1 MFTPSFIPR
10 DEHTLLYTV
19 VPRREG
25 RTKDLHS
32 LWTKFAPR
40 GEMSHIMKLSNE
52 KKNRRGTYI
61 CRYIHRYISMY
72 LVYTVYST
80 YLCTYIHMYV
90 YGSDYQT
97 QISWSVC
104 EAMIALESRK

>member
-52 KKNRRGTYI
+52 KKIGGAHTYVGTYI
-61 CRYIHRYISMY
+61 GI
-72 LVYTVYST
+72 
-80 YLCTYIHMYV
+80 
-90 YGSDYQT
+90 
-97 QISWSVC
+97 
-104 EAMIALESRK
+104 